1 MQKADLCL
9 VIFWINTFF
18 IGQKYGCDPCFFRQG
33 KIEQVGSTN
42 ELPSDADEILDLG
55 GS

>member
-1 MQKADLCL
+1 MDDQRREIPSGGL
-9 VIFWINTFF
+9 
-18 IGQKYGCDPCFFRQG
+18 FFRQG